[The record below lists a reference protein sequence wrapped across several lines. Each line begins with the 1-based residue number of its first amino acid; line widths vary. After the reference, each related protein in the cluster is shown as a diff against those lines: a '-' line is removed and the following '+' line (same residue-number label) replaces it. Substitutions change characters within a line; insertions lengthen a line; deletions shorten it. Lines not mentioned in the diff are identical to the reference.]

1 MDRRSNGKPRRGCVP
16 GGFESSQEIGNKKME
31 LPKQYT
37 EWLDAML
44 AIGRHYGVG
53 ASAENARVAL
63 AWEAGTPVDNLLE
76 IMARQMGM
84 SLRLSSFDDCSQN
97 NPLFD
102 QA

>member
-1 MDRRSNGKPRRGCVP
+1 
-16 GGFESSQEIGNKKME
+16 ME

-37 EWLDAML
+37 AWLDAML

-84 SLRLSSFDDCSQN
+84 SLRLSSFDASLLDAWRLPIAVDLS
-97 NPLFD
+97 D
-102 QA
+102 